1 MKQLS
6 DGWIFTIVLVV
17 GIVFGLLSM
26 HSYRLRQEIIN
37 EDRFK
42 ETERLL
48 MTVPWQKKAVENWNN
63 LGYSRIEYNPP
74 APQVKTNGQ
83 PEKSDEQTKNK

>member
-1 MKQLS
+1 MKQLN

-48 MTVPWQKKAVENWNN
+48 MTVPWQDRSVRNWHS
-63 LGYSRIEYNPP
+63 LGYSEIKFQPKP
-74 APQVKTNGQ
+74 AKVETNGSQ
-83 PEKSDEQTKNK
+83 PEKTDEK